1 MICRKSVLFT
11 AAITILATL
20 STRQSSCHAN
30 PFLPSTSN
38 IRSTINTF
46 YKENPFKGAFLTC
59 SIKGCSADLVAQYIS
74 SKREY
79 RREQELLQQQLE
91 EDDEG
96 YINPF
101 HTLLSSLRK
110 ARGGELSE
118 REQQER
124 KHKLNIDW
132 KRSLVFILYGGF
144 YQGCAQEFIYNSVL
158 PILGTGTDMKTV
170 ARKVAVDMGL
180 LSPLLCIPTAYV
192 IKGSLIG
199 NSFKQSL
206 ANYVDDV
213 LHQGVVFKN
222 WMIFVPVQCI
232 TFSIIPEHFR
242 VSFVACISFFWMILL
257 SSILSG

>member
-1 MICRKSVLFT
+1 MIRHKRLLF
-11 AAITILATL
+11 AAATLTTTL
-20 STRQSSCHAN
+20 STSCHAH
-30 PFLPSTSN
+30 PFLPSSN
-38 IRSTINTF
+38 NIGSAINTF
-46 YKENPFKGAFLTC
+46 YKEHPFKGAFLTC

-79 RREQELLQQQLE
+79 RREQELLQQQLLE

-96 YINPF
+96 LLNPF

-118 REQQER
+118 RELQER

-132 KRSLVFILYGGF
+132 KRTLVFILYGGF

-180 LSPLLCIPTAYV
+180 ISPLLCIPAAYV

-199 NSFKQSL
+199 NSFQQSL

>member
-1 MICRKSVLFT
+1 MICCKSVLYT
-11 AAITILATL
+11 AATILATL
-20 STRQSSCHAN
+20 STSCHAH
-30 PFLPSTSN
+30 PFLPSSN
-38 IRSTINTF
+38 NIGSTINTF

-79 RREQELLQQQLE
+79 RREQELVLQQQQLE

-96 YINPF
+96 YLNPF
-101 HTLLSSLRK
+101 HTLLGSLRK

-118 REQQER
+118 RELQER

-132 KRSLVFILYGGF
+132 KRTLVFILYGGF

-180 LSPLLCIPTAYV
+180 ISPLLCIPAAYV

-199 NSFKQSL
+199 NSFQQSL

-222 WMIFVPVQCI
+222 WMIFVPVQCL